1 MNKLLKFAAAGIAAA
16 AMQLPAIAA
25 PVLDQN
31 NPGGAGMGGFCFAGV
46 GALCGQSFKQDGATI
61 SGAGIYI
68 SPGYAHGDATLTV
81 SIFSTYNS
89 APSGLLAT
97 GSTSFAS
104 GFSGWAD
111 VFWAPVAAS
120 PATQY
125 YMVLGADNSSVVAA
139 YSVQPAYANGNAL
152 YAGSVNG
159 WIDYDLVFRTF
170 ADDGAAQAV
179 PEPGS
184 FALLGLGLAALGFAA
199 RRKRS

>member
-1 MNKLLKFAAAGIAAA
+1 MKNLLKFAAAGIAAA

-31 NPGGAGMGGFCFAGV
+31 NPEGAGVGAFCYTPV
-46 GALCGQSFKQDGATI
+46 GALCGQSFKQDASTI

-68 SPGYAHGDATLTV
+68 APGYGHGDATLTV

-97 GSTSFAS
+97 GSTSFVS

-111 VFWAPVAAS
+111 VFWAPVAIS

-125 YMVLGADNSSVVAA
+125 YMVLGADIDRVIAA
-139 YSVQPAYANGNAL
+139 YSVQPSYANGNAL
-152 YAGSVNG
+152 YAGSANG
-159 WIDYDLVFRTF
+159 WINYDLVFRTF